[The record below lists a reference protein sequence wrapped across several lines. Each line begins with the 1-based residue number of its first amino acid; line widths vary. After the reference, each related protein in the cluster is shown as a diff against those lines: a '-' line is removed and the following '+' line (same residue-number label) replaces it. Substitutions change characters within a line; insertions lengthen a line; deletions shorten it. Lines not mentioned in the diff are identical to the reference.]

1 MQFKTL
7 SQMLFGFIFLGIV
20 CNACNQ
26 NASQT
31 KTVSDSTQNTKEEKV
46 SAQKEV
52 EAIYQDCT
60 VYAGSTIF
68 FFKTI
73 QGDTI
78 QVSILN
84 KGMEEAEKSAKVPEN
99 LVDDSKDLEG
109 VPGANPKMIG
119 KKFKI
124 IYDDKKEVSE
134 VKLIN

>member
-7 SQMLFGFIFLGIV
+7 SQILFCLLFLGIA
-20 CNACNQ
+20 CSACNQ
-26 NASQT
+26 NTSQT
-31 KTVSDSTQNTKEEKV
+31 NTVSNTTEDEESV
-46 SAQKEV
+46 SKQKEV

-60 VYAGSTIF
+60 VYASSTIF
-68 FFKTI
+68 FFKTA

-78 QVSILN
+78 QVAILN

-109 VPGANPKMIG
+109 VPGANPKMVG

-124 IYDDKKEVSE
+124 IYNTNDEIVE
-134 VKLIN
+134 VKAMK